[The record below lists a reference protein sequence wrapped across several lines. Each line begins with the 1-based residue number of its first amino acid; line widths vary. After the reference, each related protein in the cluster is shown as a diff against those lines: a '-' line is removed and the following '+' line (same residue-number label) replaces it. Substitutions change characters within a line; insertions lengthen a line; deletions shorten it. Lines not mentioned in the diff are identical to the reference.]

1 MIHWNRGNRST
12 KRSKRC
18 IYHED
23 YFCHRQCWQS
33 YFVALSPE
41 SHGVDV
47 AVDQQSLDLIE
58 PQADT
63 AREIA
68 RVKARQ
74 AWDQLHQP
82 VVVDD
87 SSFHITALNGFPGPY
102 IKPMLQTV
110 GIDGILRLMEGYDDR
125 SAAFIS
131 SLVYIDEDGVEHIF
145 DDDPYTGTIALT
157 ASTKKKAGA
166 WSALHQIF
174 IPTDC
179 DKVLAELTVD
189 EHTNVQ
195 PDRVDSYTRFTK
207 WMKDNA
213 S

>member
-1 MIHWNRGNRST
+1 MKIIFATGNTGKATSLRYHL
-12 KRSKRC
+12 KR
-18 IYHED
+18 
-23 YFCHRQCWQS
+23 
-33 YFVALSPE
+33 
-41 SHGVDV
+41 HGVD
-47 AVDQQSLDLIE
+47 ATVDQQSLDLIE

-68 RVKARQ
+68 LVKARQ
-74 AWDQLHQP
+74 TWDQLRQP

-174 IPTDC
+174 IPTGC
-179 DKVLAELTVD
+179 NKVLAELSAD
-189 EHTNVQ
+189 AHTNVQ
-195 PDRVDSYTRFTK
+195 PERVDSYTRFAQ
-207 WMKDNA
+207 WMKGNTTK
-213 S
+213 

>member
-1 MIHWNRGNRST
+1 MKIIFATGNAGKATSLRYRL
-12 KRSKRC
+12 KR
-18 IYHED
+18 
-23 YFCHRQCWQS
+23 
-33 YFVALSPE
+33 
-41 SHGVDV
+41 HGVDV

-82 VVVDD
+82 VIVDD

-174 IPTDC
+174 IPTGC
-179 DKVLAELTVD
+179 NKVLAELSAD
-189 EHTNVQ
+189 AHTNVQ
-195 PDRVDSYTRFTK
+195 PERVDSYTRFAQ
-207 WMKDNA
+207 WMKGNTTK
-213 S
+213 

>member
-1 MIHWNRGNRST
+1 MKIIFATSNAGKATSLRYHL
-12 KRSKRC
+12 KR
-18 IYHED
+18 
-23 YFCHRQCWQS
+23 
-33 YFVALSPE
+33 
-41 SHGVDV
+41 HGVDV

-131 SLVYIDEDGVEHIF
+131 SLVYIDEDGVEHVF

-157 ASTKKKAGA
+157 ASTKKKSGA

>member
-1 MIHWNRGNRST
+1 MKIIFATGNAGKATSLRYRL
-12 KRSKRC
+12 KR
-18 IYHED
+18 
-23 YFCHRQCWQS
+23 
-33 YFVALSPE
+33 
-41 SHGVDV
+41 HGVDV

-63 AREIA
+63 AKEIA

-174 IPTDC
+174 IPTGC
-179 DKVLAELTVD
+179 NKVLAELSAD
-189 EHTNVQ
+189 AHTNVQ
-195 PDRVDSYTRFTK
+195 PERVDSYTRFAQ
-207 WMKDNA
+207 WMKGNTTK
-213 S
+213 

>member
-1 MIHWNRGNRST
+1 MQVYYRHMNIIFATSNAGKATSLRYRL
-12 KRSKRC
+12 KR
-18 IYHED
+18 
-23 YFCHRQCWQS
+23 
-33 YFVALSPE
+33 
-41 SHGVDV
+41 HGVDV

-63 AREIA
+63 SREIA

-174 IPTDC
+174 IPTGC
-179 DKVLAELTVD
+179 NKVLAELSAD
-189 EHTNVQ
+189 AHTNVQ
-195 PDRVDSYTRFTK
+195 PERVDSYTRFAQ
-207 WMKDNA
+207 WMKGNTTK
-213 S
+213 